1 MKIRII
7 EVLSTKDTLLVRFQS
22 SVGSGT
28 ALWAGIPP
36 DIGEEH
42 DVEFDLDEIFSWGR
56 NITPS
61 SDTTPQV
68 TDING
73 ITQITA
79 ELIQVADEECAA
91 LQFGD
96 SIVLVELDRPI
107 TQKSGYVDVRAT
119 RITLYPT
126 NI

>member
-1 MKIRII
+1 MKIRITEI
-7 EVLSTKDTLLVRFQS
+7 LSTTDTLLVRFQS
-22 SVGSGT
+22 SIGSGA
-28 ALWAGIPP
+28 ALWAGITPK
-36 DIGEEH
+36 IGDEH

-56 NITPS
+56 SITPS
-61 SDTTPQV
+61 SDTTPQ
-68 TDING
+68 IIEIKG

-79 ELIQVADEECAA
+79 ELTQVADEECAA
-91 LQFGD
+91 LQLGD

-119 RITLYPT
+119 RIVLYPT